1 MASLKRIDAL
11 LTEAVE
17 SKKMPGIVAMAAT
30 DKGVLYEGA
39 FGRRELGKDASMTL
53 DTVVWI
59 ASMTK
64 AITATAAM
72 QLVERGKLSLD
83 APATQLAPGLAKAQ
97 VLEGFDAA
105 GQPRLRAPKRP
116 ITLRHLLTHTAGF
129 AYEIWRTEIATYQ
142 TATNTPGITTCTNA
156 ALTTPL
162 LFDPGEAWEYGINID
177 WVGKMVE
184 AASGQ
189 KLDAYLQ
196 SNVLGPLGMK
206 DTSFKL
212 SPAQRARLA
221 SVHQRDDKGAL
232 APIEFALPE
241 EPEFLMGG
249 GGLNGTAPDYL
260 AFTQMILH
268 GGRFNGAQVLRPE
281 TVEQMAQNHIGPLE
295 IGPMKTAMPGLSKDV
310 ELFPGISKKWGL
322 SWVINM
328 AALPTGRAAGSL
340 AWAGLANTYFWID
353 RSRRVCGVFLSQVL
367 PFFDDT
373 AIDLL
378 VKFETEV
385 YRALWSLMARRA
397 LRGKGGAAPG
407 EVRAGAHL
415 VAQRLLQR
423 LARPRVLGDGGADL
437 PLDRL
442 HGRRAVG
449 GDALGR
455 FQRPRHQ
462 PLGGHDA
469 IDQADPRRVGRVDPT
484 RRAQELHRVHVADLL
499 HELGRRAPERIDGPF
514 HFGQPEARVRR
525 RGAHVGGQEQLD
537 TTARAVAVDGRH
549 DRLAELVELEQRV

>member
-1 MASLKRIDAL
+1 MKTIDAL
-11 LTEAVE
+11 FSEAVE
-17 SKKMPGIVAMAAT
+17 SKKMPGIIAMAAT

-39 FGRRELGKDASMTL
+39 FGRRELGKDAAMTL

-72 QLVERGKLSLD
+72 QLVERGKLALD
-83 APATQLAPGLAKAQ
+83 APASQLVPGLAKAQ

-105 GQPRLRAPKRP
+105 GQPKLRAPKRP
-116 ITLRHLLTHTAGF
+116 ITLRQLLTHTAGF
-129 AYEIWRTEIATYQ
+129 GYEIWRTEIAKYQ

-162 LFDPGEAWEYGINID
+162 LFDPGEGWEYGINID
-177 WVGKMVE
+177 WAGKMVE

-212 SPAQRARLA
+212 SPSQRARLA
-221 SVHQRDDKGAL
+221 SVHQRDDKGVL
-232 APIEFALPE
+232 AAIEFALPE

-281 TVEQMAQNHIGPLE
+281 TVDQMAQNHIGALE
-295 IGPMKTAMPGLSKDV
+295 IGPMKTAMPGLSHDV
-310 ELFPGISKKWGL
+310 ELFPGMSKKWGL
-322 SWVINM
+322 SFLINT
-328 AALPTGRAAGSL
+328 AQSPTGRSAGSL

-353 RSRRVCGVFLSQVL
+353 RRKQVSGVFLSQVL
-367 PFFDDT
+367 PFFDPT

-378 VKFETEV
+378 TKFETEV
-385 YRALWSLMARRA
+385 YRAL
-397 LRGKGGAAPG
+397 
-407 EVRAGAHL
+407 
-415 VAQRLLQR
+415 
-423 LARPRVLGDGGADL
+423 
-437 PLDRL
+437 
-442 HGRRAVG
+442 
-449 GDALGR
+449 
-455 FQRPRHQ
+455 
-462 PLGGHDA
+462 
-469 IDQADPRRVGRVDPT
+469 
-484 RRAQELHRVHVADLL
+484 
-499 HELGRRAPERIDGPF
+499 
-514 HFGQPEARVRR
+514 
-525 RGAHVGGQEQLD
+525 
-537 TTARAVAVDGRH
+537 
-549 DRLAELVELEQRV
+549 